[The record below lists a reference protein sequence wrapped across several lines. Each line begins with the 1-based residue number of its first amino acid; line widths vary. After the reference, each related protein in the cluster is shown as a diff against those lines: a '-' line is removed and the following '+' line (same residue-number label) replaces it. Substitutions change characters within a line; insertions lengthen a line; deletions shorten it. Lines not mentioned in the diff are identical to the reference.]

1 MEDLNLDSILTSDEF
16 EDSLFGEN
24 VEETQDVL
32 ASKEEPVQEDKDK
45 NKIETTEVDA
55 ETLFAEKPESVGS
68 EDDSKDGENTSSNK
82 DDSNSPNKNFY
93 SSIAAAFS
101 EDGIFPDL
109 DDETISKIKGPEDL
123 ADIVEK
129 QIQAKF
135 DERQRR
141 IDEALN
147 AGMEPDEIKSY
158 ENTISYLDD
167 IKDDDITAENENSE
181 NLRKRLIYQDFI
193 NRGWSKE
200 RAQREVTKSFNAGTD
215 IDDAKEA
222 LTSNKDFFK
231 GKYNSLLDEAKAA
244 EQEEIQRTKEEATQL
259 KKSILEDKKVFG
271 DVEIDA
277 ATRQKIF
284 DNVSKPIY
292 RDEDGNYLTA
302 VQKYQLENKADFL
315 KNLGIVYTLTDGFK
329 NLEGL
334 VKSKV
339 NKEVKK
345 GLRELEH
352 TINNTART
360 SDGNLKFVG
369 GNEDE
374 QSFINSG
381 FKLDV

>member
-24 VEETQDVL
+24 DEETQDVL
-32 ASKEEPVQEDKDK
+32 TSKEEPVQEDKDK

-158 ENTISYLDD
+158 ENTLSYLDG
-167 IKDDDITAENENSE
+167 IKDDDITSENENAE

-215 IDDAKEA
+215 IDDAKDA

-231 GKYNSLLDEAKAA
+231 GKYNSILDEAKTA
-244 EQEEIQRTKEEATQL
+244 EQEEIQRTKEEAAKL

-315 KNLGIVYTLTDGFK
+315 KNLGIIYTLTDGFK

>member
-1 MEDLNLDSILTSDEF
+1 MENLNLDNILTSDEF
-16 EDSLFGEN
+16 EDSLFGED
-24 VEETQDVL
+24 VEETQDTPPI
-32 ASKEEPVQEDKDK
+32 EQEPDKGDKDK

-55 ETLFAEKPESVGS
+55 ETLFAEEPESVGS
-68 EDDSKDGENTSSNK
+68 EDDSKDGENTSSEK

-109 DDETISKIKGPEDL
+109 DDETISKIKGPDDL

-135 DERQRR
+135 NERQKR
-141 IDEALN
+141 IDDALN
-147 AGMEPDEIKSY
+147 AGVEPDEIKSY

-167 IKDDDITAENENSE
+167 IKDDAIIAEDNNGE

-215 IDDAKEA
+215 IEDAKEA
-222 LTSNKDFFK
+222 LSSNKEFFK
-231 GKYNSLLDEAKAA
+231 EQYTSLLDEAKAA
-244 EQEEIQRTKEEATQL
+244 EQEEIQRTKEEAAQL

-271 DVEIDA
+271 EINIDA

-292 RDEDGNYLTA
+292 KDEDGNYLTA

-315 KNLGIVYTLTDGFK
+315 KNLGIIYTLTDGFK

-334 VKSKV
+334 VKGKV
-339 NKEVKK
+339 NKEVRK

-381 FKLDV
+381 FKLDI

>member
-24 VEETQDVL
+24 DEETQDVL
-32 ASKEEPVQEDKDK
+32 TSKEEPVQEDKDK

-158 ENTISYLDD
+158 ENTLSYLDG
-167 IKDDDITAENENSE
+167 IKDDDITSENENAE

-231 GKYNSLLDEAKAA
+231 GKYNSILDEAKTA
-244 EQEEIQRTKEEATQL
+244 EQEEIQRTKEEAAKL

-292 RDEDGNYLTA
+292 RDEEGNYLTA

-315 KNLGIVYTLTDGFK
+315 KNLGIIYTLTDGFK

>member
-1 MEDLNLDSILTSDEF
+1 MEDLNLDNILTSDEF

-24 VEETQDVL
+24 DEETQDVL
-32 ASKEEPVQEDKDK
+32 TSKEEPVQEDKDK

-129 QIQAKF
+129 QIQSKF

-147 AGMEPDEIKSY
+147 AGIEPDEIKSY

-193 NRGWSKE
+193 NRGWSRE

-231 GKYNSLLDEAKAA
+231 EKYNSILDEARAA
-244 EQEEIQRTKEEATQL
+244 EQEEIQRTKEEAAQL

-271 DVEIDA
+271 DVEINA

-315 KNLGIVYTLTDGFK
+315 KNLGIIYTLTDGFK

>member
-24 VEETQDVL
+24 DEETQDVL
-32 ASKEEPVQEDKDK
+32 TSKEEPVQEDKDK

-215 IDDAKEA
+215 IDDAKDA

-231 GKYNSLLDEAKAA
+231 GKYNSILDEAKTA
-244 EQEEIQRTKEEATQL
+244 EQEEIQRTKEEAAKL

-292 RDEDGNYLTA
+292 RDEEGNYLTA

-315 KNLGIVYTLTDGFK
+315 KNLGIIYTLTDGFK

>member
-1 MEDLNLDSILTSDEF
+1 MEDLNLDNILTSDEF

-231 GKYNSLLDEAKAA
+231 GKYNSILDEAKAE
-244 EQEEIQRTKEEATQL
+244 EQEEIQRTKEEAAKL

-271 DVEIDA
+271 DVEINA

-315 KNLGIVYTLTDGFK
+315 KNLGIIYTLTDGFK

>member
-1 MEDLNLDSILTSDEF
+1 MEDLNLDNILTSDEF

-24 VEETQDVL
+24 DEETQDVL
-32 ASKEEPVQEDKDK
+32 TSKEEPVQEDKDK

-68 EDDSKDGENTSSNK
+68 EDDSKDGENTSSDK

-129 QIQAKF
+129 QIQSKF

-231 GKYNSLLDEAKAA
+231 GQYNSLLDEARAV
-244 EQEEIQRTKEEATQL
+244 EQEEIQRTKEEAAKL

-277 ATRQKIF
+277 TTRQKIF

-315 KNLGIVYTLTDGFK
+315 KNLGIIYTLTDGFK

>member
-1 MEDLNLDSILTSDEF
+1 MEDLNLDNILTSDEF

-24 VEETQDVL
+24 DEETQDVL
-32 ASKEEPVQEDKDK
+32 TSKEEPVQEDKDK

-129 QIQAKF
+129 QIQSKF

-147 AGMEPDEIKSY
+147 AGIEPDEIKSY

-193 NRGWSKE
+193 NRGWSRE

-231 GKYNSLLDEAKAA
+231 EKYNSILDEAKAA
-244 EQEEIQRTKEEATQL
+244 EQEEIQRTKEEAAKL

-277 ATRQKIF
+277 TTRQKIF

-302 VQKYQLENKADFL
+302 VQKYQVENKADFL
-315 KNLGIVYTLTDGFK
+315 KNLGIIYTLTDGFK

>member
-200 RAQREVTKSFNAGTD
+200 RAQREVTKSFNVGTD

-231 GKYNSLLDEAKAA
+231 GKYNSILDEAKAA
-244 EQEEIQRTKEEATQL
+244 EQEEIQSTKKEAAQL

>member
-1 MEDLNLDSILTSDEF
+1 MEDLNLDNILTSDEF

-24 VEETQDVL
+24 DEETQDVL
-32 ASKEEPVQEDKDK
+32 TSKEEPVQEDKDK

-129 QIQAKF
+129 QIQSKF

-147 AGMEPDEIKSY
+147 AGIEPDEIKSY

-167 IKDDDITAENENSE
+167 IKDDDITSENENSE

-193 NRGWSKE
+193 NRGWSRE

-231 GKYNSLLDEAKAA
+231 GQYNSLLDEARAV
-244 EQEEIQRTKEEATQL
+244 EQEEIQKTKEEAAKL

-277 ATRQKIF
+277 TTRQKIF

-315 KNLGIVYTLTDGFK
+315 KNLGIIYTLTDGFK

>member
-1 MEDLNLDSILTSDEF
+1 MENLNLDNILTSDEF
-16 EDSLFGEN
+16 EDSLFGED
-24 VEETQDVL
+24 VEETQDTPPI
-32 ASKEEPVQEDKDK
+32 EQEPDKGDKDK

-55 ETLFAEKPESVGS
+55 ETLFAEEPESVGS
-68 EDDSKDGENTSSNK
+68 EDDSKDGENTSSEK

-109 DDETISKIKGPEDL
+109 DDETISKIKGPDDL

-135 DERQRR
+135 NERQKR
-141 IDEALN
+141 IDDALN
-147 AGMEPDEIKSY
+147 AGVEPDEIKSY

-167 IKDDDITAENENSE
+167 IKDGAIIAEDNDGE

-215 IDDAKEA
+215 IEDAKEA
-222 LTSNKDFFK
+222 LSSNKEFFK
-231 GKYNSLLDEAKAA
+231 EQYTSLLDEAKAA
-244 EQEEIQRTKEEATQL
+244 EQEEIQRTKEEAAQL

-271 DVEIDA
+271 EINIDA

-292 RDEDGNYLTA
+292 KDEDGNYLTA

-315 KNLGIVYTLTDGFK
+315 KNLGIIYTLTDGFK

-334 VKSKV
+334 VKGKV
-339 NKEVKK
+339 NKEVRK

-381 FKLDV
+381 FKLDI

>member
-1 MEDLNLDSILTSDEF
+1 MENLNLDNILTSDEF
-16 EDSLFGEN
+16 EDSLFGED
-24 VEETQDVL
+24 VEETQDTPPI
-32 ASKEEPVQEDKDK
+32 EQEPDKGDKDK

-55 ETLFAEKPESVGS
+55 ETLFAEEPESVGS
-68 EDDSKDGENTSSNK
+68 EDDSKDGENTSSEK

-109 DDETISKIKGPEDL
+109 DDETISKIKGPDDL

-135 DERQRR
+135 NERQKR
-141 IDEALN
+141 IDDALN
-147 AGMEPDEIKSY
+147 AGVEPDEIKSY

-167 IKDDDITAENENSE
+167 IKDDVIIAEDNNGE

-215 IDDAKEA
+215 IEDAKEA
-222 LTSNKDFFK
+222 LSSNKEFFK
-231 GKYNSLLDEAKAA
+231 EQYTSLLDEAKAA
-244 EQEEIQRTKEEATQL
+244 EQEEIQRTKEEAAQL

-271 DVEIDA
+271 EINIDA

-292 RDEDGNYLTA
+292 KDEDGNYLTA

-315 KNLGIVYTLTDGFK
+315 KNLGIIYTLTDGFK

-334 VKSKV
+334 VKGKV
-339 NKEVKK
+339 NKEVRK

-381 FKLDV
+381 FKLDI

>member
-1 MEDLNLDSILTSDEF
+1 MEDLNLDNILTSDEF

-24 VEETQDVL
+24 DEETQDVL
-32 ASKEEPVQEDKDK
+32 TSKEEPVQEDKDK

-167 IKDDDITAENENSE
+167 IKDDDITSENENSE

-231 GKYNSLLDEAKAA
+231 GQYNSLLDEARAV
-244 EQEEIQRTKEEATQL
+244 EQEEIQRTKEEAAQL

-277 ATRQKIF
+277 TTRQKIF

-302 VQKYQLENKADFL
+302 VQKYQVENKADFL
-315 KNLGIVYTLTDGFK
+315 KNLGIIYTLTDGFK

>member
-1 MEDLNLDSILTSDEF
+1 MEDLNLDNILTSDEF

-24 VEETQDVL
+24 DEETQDVL
-32 ASKEEPVQEDKDK
+32 TSKEEPVQEDKDK

-222 LTSNKDFFK
+222 LTSNKDFFI
-231 GKYNSLLDEAKAA
+231 GKYNSILDEAKAE
-244 EQEEIQRTKEEATQL
+244 EQEEIQRTKEEAAKL

-271 DVEIDA
+271 DVEINA

-315 KNLGIVYTLTDGFK
+315 KNLGIIYTLTDGFK

>member
-1 MEDLNLDSILTSDEF
+1 MEDLNLDNILTSDEF

-24 VEETQDVL
+24 DEETQDVL
-32 ASKEEPVQEDKDK
+32 TSKEEPVQEDKDK

-129 QIQAKF
+129 QIQSKF

-231 GKYNSLLDEAKAA
+231 GQYNSLLDEARAV
-244 EQEEIQRTKEEATQL
+244 EQEEIQRTKEEAAQL

-271 DVEIDA
+271 DVEIDT

-302 VQKYQLENKADFL
+302 VQKYQVENKADFL
-315 KNLGIVYTLTDGFK
+315 KNLGIIYTLTDGFK

>member
-1 MEDLNLDSILTSDEF
+1 MENLNLDNILTSDEF
-16 EDSLFGEN
+16 EDSLFGED
-24 VEETQDVL
+24 VEETQDTPPI
-32 ASKEEPVQEDKDK
+32 EQEPDKGDKDK

-55 ETLFAEKPESVGS
+55 ETLFAEEPESVGS
-68 EDDSKDGENTSSNK
+68 EDDSKDGENTSSEK

-109 DDETISKIKGPEDL
+109 DDETISKIKGPDDL

-135 DERQRR
+135 NERQKR
-141 IDEALN
+141 IDDALN
-147 AGMEPDEIKSY
+147 AGVEPDEIKSY

-167 IKDDDITAENENSE
+167 IKDDAIVAEDNNGE

-215 IDDAKEA
+215 IEDAKEA
-222 LTSNKDFFK
+222 LSSNKEFFK
-231 GKYNSLLDEAKAA
+231 EQYTSLLDEAKAA
-244 EQEEIQRTKEEATQL
+244 EQEEIQRTKEEAAQL

-271 DVEIDA
+271 EINIDA

-292 RDEDGNYLTA
+292 KDEDGNYLTA

-315 KNLGIVYTLTDGFK
+315 KNLGIIYTLTDGFK

-334 VKSKV
+334 VKGKV
-339 NKEVKK
+339 NKEVRK

-381 FKLDV
+381 FKLDI

>member
-24 VEETQDVL
+24 DEETQDVL
-32 ASKEEPVQEDKDK
+32 TSKEEPVQEDKDK

-68 EDDSKDGENTSSNK
+68 EDDSKDEENTSSNK

-158 ENTISYLDD
+158 ENTLSYLDG
-167 IKDDDITAENENSE
+167 IKDDDITSENENAE

-231 GKYNSLLDEAKAA
+231 GKYNSILDEAKAV
-244 EQEEIQRTKEEATQL
+244 EQEEIQRTKEEAAKL

-292 RDEDGNYLTA
+292 RDEEGNYLTA

-315 KNLGIVYTLTDGFK
+315 KNLGIIYTLTDGFK

>member
-1 MEDLNLDSILTSDEF
+1 MEDLNLDNILTSDEF

-32 ASKEEPVQEDKDK
+32 TSKEEPVQEDKDK

-158 ENTISYLDD
+158 ENTISYLND

-231 GKYNSLLDEAKAA
+231 GKYNSILDEAKAA

-315 KNLGIVYTLTDGFK
+315 KNLGIIYTLTDGFK

>member
-32 ASKEEPVQEDKDK
+32 TSNEEPVQEDKDK

-68 EDDSKDGENTSSNK
+68 EDDSKDGENTSSEK

-135 DERQRR
+135 NERQKR

-158 ENTISYLDD
+158 ENTISYLDA
-167 IKDDDITAENENSE
+167 IKDDDITSENENAE

-231 GKYNSLLDEAKAA
+231 GKYNSILDEAKAA
-244 EQEEIQRTKEEATQL
+244 EQEEIQRTKEEAAKL

-315 KNLGIVYTLTDGFK
+315 KNLGIIYTLTDGFK

-339 NKEVKK
+339 NKEVRK

>member
-32 ASKEEPVQEDKDK
+32 TSKEEPVQEDKDK

-68 EDDSKDGENTSSNK
+68 EDDSKDGENTSSEK

-135 DERQRR
+135 NERQKR

-167 IKDDDITAENENSE
+167 IKDDDITAENENAE

-244 EQEEIQRTKEEATQL
+244 EQEEIQRTKEEAVKL

-302 VQKYQLENKADFL
+302 IQKYQLENKADFL
-315 KNLGIVYTLTDGFK
+315 KNLGIIYTLTDGFK

-339 NKEVKK
+339 NKEVRK

-381 FKLDV
+381 FKLDI

>member
-24 VEETQDVL
+24 DEETQDVL
-32 ASKEEPVQEDKDK
+32 TSKEEPVQEDKDK

-158 ENTISYLDD
+158 ENTLSYLDG
-167 IKDDDITAENENSE
+167 IKDDDITSENENSE

-215 IDDAKEA
+215 IDDAKDA

-231 GKYNSLLDEAKAA
+231 GKYNSILDEAKTA
-244 EQEEIQRTKEEATQL
+244 EQEEIQRTKEEAAKL

-292 RDEDGNYLTA
+292 RDEEGNYLTA

-315 KNLGIVYTLTDGFK
+315 KNLGIIYTLTDGFK

>member
-1 MEDLNLDSILTSDEF
+1 MEDLNLDNILTSDEF

-24 VEETQDVL
+24 DEETQDVL
-32 ASKEEPVQEDKDK
+32 TSKEEPVQEDKDK

-193 NRGWSKE
+193 NRGWSRE

-231 GKYNSLLDEAKAA
+231 GKYNSILDEAKAA
-244 EQEEIQRTKEEATQL
+244 EQEEIQRTKEEAAKL

-315 KNLGIVYTLTDGFK
+315 KNLGIIYTLTDGFK

>member
-32 ASKEEPVQEDKDK
+32 TSKEEPVQEDKDK

-200 RAQREVTKSFNAGTD
+200 RA
-215 IDDAKEA
+215 
-222 LTSNKDFFK
+222 
-231 GKYNSLLDEAKAA
+231 
-244 EQEEIQRTKEEATQL
+244 
-259 KKSILEDKKVFG
+259 
-271 DVEIDA
+271 
-277 ATRQKIF
+277 
-284 DNVSKPIY
+284 
-292 RDEDGNYLTA
+292 
-302 VQKYQLENKADFL
+302 
-315 KNLGIVYTLTDGFK
+315 
-329 NLEGL
+329 
-334 VKSKV
+334 
-339 NKEVKK
+339 
-345 GLRELEH
+345 
-352 TINNTART
+352 
-360 SDGNLKFVG
+360 
-369 GNEDE
+369 
-374 QSFINSG
+374 
-381 FKLDV
+381 

>member
-1 MEDLNLDSILTSDEF
+1 MEDLNLDNILTSDEF

-24 VEETQDVL
+24 DEETQDVL
-32 ASKEEPVQEDKDK
+32 TSKEEPVQEDKDK

-68 EDDSKDGENTSSNK
+68 EDDSKDGENTSSDK

-129 QIQAKF
+129 QIQSKF

-193 NRGWSKE
+193 NRGWSRE

-231 GKYNSLLDEAKAA
+231 GQYNSLLDEARAV
-244 EQEEIQRTKEEATQL
+244 EQEEIQRTKEEAAKL

-277 ATRQKIF
+277 TTRQKIF

-315 KNLGIVYTLTDGFK
+315 KNLGIIYTLTDGFK

>member
-1 MEDLNLDSILTSDEF
+1 MEDLNLDNILTSDEF

-32 ASKEEPVQEDKDK
+32 TSKEEPVQEDKDK

-129 QIQAKF
+129 QIQSKF

-231 GKYNSLLDEAKAA
+231 GKYNSILDESRAA
-244 EQEEIQRTKEEATQL
+244 EQEEIQRTKEEAAKL

-271 DVEIDA
+271 DVEIDT

-302 VQKYQLENKADFL
+302 VQKYQVENKADFL
-315 KNLGIVYTLTDGFK
+315 KNLGIIYTLTDGFK

>member
-1 MEDLNLDSILTSDEF
+1 MEDLNLDNILTSDEF

-32 ASKEEPVQEDKDK
+32 TSKEEPVQEDKDK

-129 QIQAKF
+129 QIQSKF

-215 IDDAKEA
+215 IDDAKDA

-231 GKYNSLLDEAKAA
+231 GKYNSILDESRAA
-244 EQEEIQRTKEEATQL
+244 EQEEIQRTKEEAAKL

-302 VQKYQLENKADFL
+302 VQKYQVENKADFL
-315 KNLGIVYTLTDGFK
+315 KNLGIIYTLTDGFK